1 MIIFYLYPYR
11 YDMQDPCMVYS
22 HPLGTLQ
29 MSSKNGTTYFAQW
42 IFSNE
47 RVSLVEPFAF
57 FFVQH
62 CQYLSLRFELPPLVG
77 YSPMGR
83 QLQNIDKT
91 NLSIFN
97 SRKVSC

>member
-57 FFVQH
+57 F
-62 CQYLSLRFELPPLVG
+62 CPTLPVLIT
-77 YSPMGR
+77 
-83 QLQNIDKT
+83 QI
-91 NLSIFN
+91 
-97 SRKVSC
+97 